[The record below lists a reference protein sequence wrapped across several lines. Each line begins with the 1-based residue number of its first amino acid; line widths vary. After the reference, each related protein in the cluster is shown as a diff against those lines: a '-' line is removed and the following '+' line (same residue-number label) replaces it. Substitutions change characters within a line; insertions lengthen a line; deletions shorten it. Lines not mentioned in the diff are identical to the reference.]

1 MSLTKN
7 ISLTQGLT
15 FTDTIQHLDDNRNP
29 ISLVG
34 SVIYGQIQRSTGG
47 NVIVAFTSTIT
58 DIGNSVIQYGLTSG
72 VTANIDMGRYVY
84 YIVRYI
90 HYVSCWFLQ
99 IYIILYWYF

>member
-90 HYVSCWFLQ
+90 HYVSC
-99 IYIILYWYF
+99 

>member
-1 MSLTKN
+1 
-7 ISLTQGLT
+7 
-15 FTDTIQHLDDNRNP
+15 
-29 ISLVG
+29 
-34 SVIYGQIQRSTGG
+34 
-47 NVIVAFTSTIT
+47 
-58 DIGNSVIQYGLTSG
+58 LTSG